1 MKTILTKFVK
11 SYENIGL
18 GNQLFL
24 LGVFFLPSALPIG
37 ALFLLISVF
46 ISFQNKKHILINDIW
61 DKLFI
66 FCIILI
72 IISTFNICFINT
84 PNELVDFNK
93 SLIWLNLFNWLPIII
108 FYFGFKN
115 YLINRVQKEL
125 FAKYLISGSIPVIFS
140 CFLQKFFNLY
150 GPFETLF
157 GSIIWFNRTTSG
169 PISGLFNK
177 PNYLGLWLTLCLPFS
192 IMRLKDEKKLT
203 NKIFLL
209 LINILILYFT
219 LETHSRNALIGI
231 VITCLL
237 VFNLRKLIIFSLFS
251 ILGIFLVVY
260 LPPILLDI
268 QTLSF
273 LDFPS
278 SNVVERFRNNET
290 DFLTYPRILIFKR
303 TISLILE
310 RPFWGWGGA
319 TFAHLYSEKQFY
331 IIPFRFIS
339 YQHAHNLVLE
349 LAYNFGIPLSF
360 LYTFN
365 VSKIF
370 LTSFKKTF
378 ILKNYSFLHYNKP
391 WVAAFAVFL
400 FSQMY
405 DLTYY
410 DGRISLLSCILFS
423 GIKNSINET
432 PAPKNL
438 IKKTK

>member
-72 IISTFNICFINT
+72 IISTFNICFLNT

-140 CFLQKFFNLY
+140 CFLQRFLNLY

-169 PISGLFNK
+169 PISGLFNN
-177 PNYLGLWLTLCLPFS
+177 PNY
-192 IMRLKDEKKLT
+192 
-203 NKIFLL
+203 
-209 LINILILYFT
+209 
-219 LETHSRNALIGI
+219 
-231 VITCLL
+231 
-237 VFNLRKLIIFSLFS
+237 
-251 ILGIFLVVY
+251 
-260 LPPILLDI
+260 
-268 QTLSF
+268 
-273 LDFPS
+273 
-278 SNVVERFRNNET
+278 
-290 DFLTYPRILIFKR
+290 
-303 TISLILE
+303 
-310 RPFWGWGGA
+310 
-319 TFAHLYSEKQFY
+319 
-331 IIPFRFIS
+331 
-339 YQHAHNLVLE
+339 
-349 LAYNFGIPLSF
+349 
-360 LYTFN
+360 
-365 VSKIF
+365 
-370 LTSFKKTF
+370 
-378 ILKNYSFLHYNKP
+378 
-391 WVAAFAVFL
+391 
-400 FSQMY
+400 
-405 DLTYY
+405 
-410 DGRISLLSCILFS
+410 
-423 GIKNSINET
+423 
-432 PAPKNL
+432 
-438 IKKTK
+438 